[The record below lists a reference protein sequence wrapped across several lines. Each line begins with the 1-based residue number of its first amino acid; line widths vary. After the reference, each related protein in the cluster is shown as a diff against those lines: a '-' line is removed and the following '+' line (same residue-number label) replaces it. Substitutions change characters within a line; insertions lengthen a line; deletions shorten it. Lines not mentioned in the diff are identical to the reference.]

1 MKKFAVMTVSAM
13 FALGAAQIAGAANA
27 VDADGVKYNY
37 SNGNAFGQDK
47 VNVPG
52 TNNGLGN
59 SFGKRDKVERPGM
72 GNNSIRNT
80 YPQNDV
86 PPNGLGN
93 SFGNTP

>member
-1 MKKFAVMTVSAM
+1 MKKLAVMTVSAM
-13 FALGAAQIAGAANA
+13 FALGAAQIANAAND
-27 VDADGVKYNY
+27 VDTDGNKFNY

-47 VNVPG
+47 NNVPG

-59 SFGKRDKVERPGM
+59 AFGSRDKVERPGT
-72 GNNSIRNT
+72 GNNSIRND
-80 YPQNDV
+80 YPQNEI